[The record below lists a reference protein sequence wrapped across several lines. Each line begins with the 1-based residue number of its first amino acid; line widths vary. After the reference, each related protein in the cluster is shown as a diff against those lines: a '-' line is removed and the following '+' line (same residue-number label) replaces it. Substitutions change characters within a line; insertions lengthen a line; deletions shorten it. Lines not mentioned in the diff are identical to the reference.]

1 MWEET
6 VWTADLWALQDYIP
20 SLRDLTRVPQISSGE
35 KKGGKKEKNEVIW
48 KPNGESKASWS
59 PGLPKEKKNIQTNA
73 YNIEA
78 QK

>member
-1 MWEET
+1 MG
-6 VWTADLWALQDYIP
+6 
-20 SLRDLTRVPQISSGE
+20 LTRLYSFVKRSDKGPSDKLRR